1 MKVQNVFHIICG
13 LSNVCIL
20 FYFFSPWAEV
30 GNAVR
35 EGRLREG
42 VKNGSRLPGAYLQ
55 SVAPCT
61 FQPWNFTAMKLC
73 FCISVG
79 EHAMLTYLC
88 ALIAQLAVLLTD
100 CLTGWLSGGMTI
112 WPSALQHNFF
122 LTRLLPPCTRDPWS
136 EGCSG
141 AAVAQGNSAYAVSFG
156 QNYFSCIECPGQRP
170 SLLPLHTEM
179 VIVLLQK
186 DYQTRSGKLP
196 HLSLLTSILLECGS
210 KASSVSSS
218 NFRLQTV

>member
-1 MKVQNVFHIICG
+1 MWQLCYPASQPCVSTESEAFLRGIISLARNLTEAEQAATAPHFNMKVQNVFHIICG

-20 FYFFSPWAEV
+20 FYFFSPCAEV

-100 CLTGWLSGGMTI
+100 CLTG
-112 WPSALQHNFF
+112 
-122 LTRLLPPCTRDPWS
+122 
-136 EGCSG
+136 
-141 AAVAQGNSAYAVSFG
+141 
-156 QNYFSCIECPGQRP
+156 
-170 SLLPLHTEM
+170 
-179 VIVLLQK
+179 
-186 DYQTRSGKLP
+186 
-196 HLSLLTSILLECGS
+196 
-210 KASSVSSS
+210 
-218 NFRLQTV
+218 